1 MKLNPILKS
10 STLKQVDRKY
20 CSCLQKVRT
29 AQYVKNPSGYKKT
42 KKLLRKKQSVPPGN
56 VYNEYAVCNAS
67 VYNGRGLKRDAMVNC
82 SQNYDF
88 DSLPMISLQAFAI
101 DKNMKLK
108 TKGDRMLSKKQLLKN
123 IKDKMLKEK
132 ARIESG
138 DKRIP
143 KNMRKKTKK
152 RQKNKK

>member
-1 MKLNPILKS
+1 MELKPILKS
-10 STLKQVDRKY
+10 STLKSVDRRY

-29 AQYVKNPSGYKKT
+29 SQYIKNPSGYKKT
-42 KKLLRKKQSVPPGN
+42 KKLLRKKQSVPLGN

-108 TKGDRMLSKKQLLKN
+108 TKGGRMLSRKQLLTN
-123 IKDKMLKEK
+123 IKNKVAVEKE
-132 ARIESG
+132 RINKG
-138 DKRIP
+138 QLRIP
-143 KNMRKKTKK
+143 KKMRKNTKK
-152 RQKNKK
+152 TDIRK

>member
-1 MKLNPILKS
+1 MKIEPILKS
-10 STLKQVDRKY
+10 STLKPIDRRY

-29 AQYVKNPSGYKKT
+29 SQYMKNPPGYKKT
-42 KKLLRKKQSVPPGN
+42 KKLLRAKKSVPLGS
-56 VYNEYAVCNAS
+56 VYNEYAICNSS
-67 VYNGRGLKRDAMVNC
+67 VYNRLGLKRDAMVNC

-88 DSLPMISLQAFAI
+88 DSLPLLSLQAFAI

-108 TKGDRMLSKKQLLKN
+108 TKGGRMLSKKQLLKN
-123 IKDKMLKEK
+123 IKDKMMKEK

-143 KNMRKKTKK
+143 KKMRKNTKK
-152 RQKNKK
+152 K